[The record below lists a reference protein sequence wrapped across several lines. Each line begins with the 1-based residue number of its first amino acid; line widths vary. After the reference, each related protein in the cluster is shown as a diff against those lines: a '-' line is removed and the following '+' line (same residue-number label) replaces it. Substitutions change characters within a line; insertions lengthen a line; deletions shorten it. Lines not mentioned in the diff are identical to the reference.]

1 MAKKEFKVY
10 KEKPYMNS
18 DKNPFGL
25 TLKGSSK
32 EYLLAHDTIQK
43 MLVLNKKYTIGNR
56 VINIKDVTKNPRMVS
71 AIIEVEV
78 PEMTGQAELKAYF
91 PSTNK
96 KKGATLELRK
106 LSDSDYSHVENLK
119 NTIVDIL
126 DGLISGNYIKEILK
140 IEPKKKAVRMIKSNP
155 KLFSCDLCNSQ
166 TKFPS
171 TLKTHKSR
179 IHVNKKTCV
188 H

>member
-56 VINIKDVTKNPRMVS
+56 VINIKDVTKKS
-71 AIIEVEV
+71 
-78 PEMTGQAELKAYF
+78 
-91 PSTNK
+91 
-96 KKGATLELRK
+96 
-106 LSDSDYSHVENLK
+106 SHGECYNR
-119 NTIVDIL
+119 
-126 DGLISGNYIKEILK
+126 S
-140 IEPKKKAVRMIKSNP
+140 
-155 KLFSCDLCNSQ
+155 
-166 TKFPS
+166 
-171 TLKTHKSR
+171 
-179 IHVNKKTCV
+179 
-188 H
+188 